1 MVRAFGQRPQ
11 EHLAGRLLDALR
23 AGPAAGGEEGPVR
36 SSGLL
41 VCDKVTWP
49 VTDLRADWHDDPV
62 SELARLWAVW
72 QLQEAAYVQRAL
84 DPAAAPSYWVPGD
97 Q

>member
-1 MVRAFGQRPQ
+1 MPGRHGSCSGRNCRAAGNLLADGDVTAAMVRAFEQRPR

-23 AGPAAGGEEGPVR
+23 AGAAAGGEEGPVR

-49 VTDLRADWHDDPV
+49 VTDLRAD
-62 SELARLWAVW
+62 
-72 QLQEAAYVQRAL
+72 
-84 DPAAAPSYWVPGD
+84 
-97 Q
+97 